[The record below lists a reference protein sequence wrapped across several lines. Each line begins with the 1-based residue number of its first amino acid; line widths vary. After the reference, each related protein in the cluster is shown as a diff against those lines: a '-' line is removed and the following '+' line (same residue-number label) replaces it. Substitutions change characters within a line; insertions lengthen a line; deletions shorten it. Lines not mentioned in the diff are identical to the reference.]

1 MNKIKGLPG
10 KEHYYSNGKGGRGFG
25 GEQPAAGDGKRKAAE
40 YAAAAG
46 PRQDETAYWLRVF
59 QSGNDDKP
67 AEETAA
73 GSKENAAE
81 TGMAAETAA
90 GGAEVPGADKADTAQ
105 GKSREDAAAGV
116 AATAE
121 GKGAAAE
128 SAIPATGG
136 GKSGRSRLYKKNK
149 RAHRGEGADGAEP
162 VRGDSGNGR
171 KGGRNPDMAQNNYA
185 AIDLGT
191 NSCRLV
197 IATPTTTSFRV
208 VETYSKVVRLGE
220 GIIQDNNLA
229 PKAMRRTIQALKVC
243 RGVIDEYMPIA
254 ASRFVATAACRR
266 AKNVAQFVEMAK
278 REAGIEL
285 EVISSKEEAR
295 LSVVGCL
302 PLLTRNIKRVLVF
315 DIGGGSTQI
324 SLARVTDSGKTFI
337 EGFVSLPYGVVTIS
351 EAFAGHEM
359 STLEYST
366 VVERTQAILQEFED
380 KYHIRQAIANQE
392 IQVIG
397 TSGTVTVIGAVHLR
411 LPRYNR
417 SAVDGIAISA
427 PDIEYTINKIKT
439 MGVEGRCKHPCIGQ
453 SKSDLTIAGCAV
465 IEALTTFWPI
475 SEITVADRGIR
486 EGILLDM
493 MHARRV
499 GDNGRKK
506 RRGGRFP
513 FDRRSGGKHSHRHQ
527 PRG

>member
-1 MNKIKGLPG
+1 MKKQNGLPD
-10 KEHYYSNGKGGRGFG
+10 N
-25 GEQPAAGDGKRKAAE
+25 
-40 YAAAAG
+40 
-46 PRQDETAYWLRVF
+46 
-59 QSGNDDKP
+59 
-67 AEETAA
+67 
-73 GSKENAAE
+73 
-81 TGMAAETAA
+81 
-90 GGAEVPGADKADTAQ
+90 
-105 GKSREDAAAGV
+105 
-116 AATAE
+116 
-121 GKGAAAE
+121 
-128 SAIPATGG
+128 
-136 GKSGRSRLYKKNK
+136 KKNK
-149 RAHRGEGADGAEP
+149 KKNCPWRETQQFSAAN
-162 VRGDSGNGR
+162 VSI
-171 KGGRNPDMAQNNYA
+171 AQSNYA

-197 IATPTTTSFRV
+197 VATPTTTSFRV
-208 VETYSKVVRLGE
+208 VETFSKVVRLGE
-220 GIIQDNNLA
+220 GIINDNQLSSQ
-229 PKAMRRTIQALKVC
+229 AMRRTINALKVC
-243 RGVIDEYMPIA
+243 RGVINEYSPIT

-278 REAGIEL
+278 REAGIDL

-302 PLLTRNIKRVLVF
+302 PLLNRSIKRVLVF

-324 SLARVTDSGKTFI
+324 SLARVTDNGKTFI

-366 VVERTQAILQEFED
+366 VVERTQAILKEFEE
-380 KYHIRQAIANQE
+380 KHHINGAIANQE

-397 TSGTVTVIGAVHLR
+397 TSGTVTVIGAVHLK

-427 PDIEYTINKIKT
+427 PDISATVNKIKT
-439 MGVEGRCKHPCIGQ
+439 MGAEGRCKHPCIGQ
-453 SKSDLTIAGCAV
+453 SKSDLTLAGCAI

-493 MHARRV
+493 MHSKKNENV
-499 GDNGRKK
+499 MK
-506 RRGGRFP
+506 RRGRFP
-513 FDRRSGGKHSHRHQ
+513 FDRRGNNGRFRKNRA
-527 PRG
+527 

>member
-1 MNKIKGLPG
+1 MKTINGLPEKNKNKKTTG
-10 KEHYYSNGKGGRGFG
+10 RFGGVRENGTDRAGGNGAARENESGRG
-25 GEQPAAGDGKRKAAE
+25 AE
-40 YAAAAG
+40 Y
-46 PRQDETAYWLRVF
+46 V
-59 QSGNDDKP
+59 N
-67 AEETAA
+67 
-73 GSKENAAE
+73 
-81 TGMAAETAA
+81 
-90 GGAEVPGADKADTAQ
+90 AQ
-105 GKSREDAAAGV
+105 GKYDR
-116 AATAE
+116 T
-121 GKGAAAE
+121 
-128 SAIPATGG
+128 
-136 GKSGRSRLYKKNK
+136 
-149 RAHRGEGADGAEP
+149 RGEI
-162 VRGDSGNGR
+162 R
-171 KGGRNPDMAQNNYA
+171 KGDRNPGLAQNNYA

-191 NSCRLV
+191 NSCRL
-197 IATPTTTSFRV
+197 
-208 VETYSKVVRLGE
+208 ETFSKVVRLGE
-220 GIIQDNNLA
+220 GIIQDNELS
-229 PKAMRRTIQALKVC
+229 PKAMRRTIQALKIC

-266 AKNVAQFVEMAK
+266 AKNVAQFAEMAK

-295 LSVVGCL
+295 LAVVGCI
-302 PLLTRNIKRVLVF
+302 PLLSRNIKRALVF

-324 SLARVTDSGKTFI
+324 SLARVTDNGKTFI

-380 KYHIRQAIANQE
+380 KHHIREAIANQE

-397 TSGTVTVIGAVHLR
+397 TSGTVTVIGAVHLK

-427 PDIEYTINKIKT
+427 PDIDFTINKIKT
-439 MGVEGRCKHPCIGQ
+439 MGPEGRCKHPCIGQ
-453 SKSDLTIAGCAV
+453 SKSDLTIAGCAI

-499 GDNGRKK
+499 NAAGHGKKK

-513 FDRRSGGKHSHRHQ
+513 FDRRGSGGQSDRRNGSGAFGGQRRK
-527 PRG
+527 

>member
-1 MNKIKGLPG
+1 MIKFNGQPENDNKNNAG
-10 KEHYYSNGKGGRGFG
+10 KPKKRRFNDKNTKITDGRGG
-25 GEQPAAGDGKRKAAE
+25 A
-40 YAAAAG
+40 
-46 PRQDETAYWLRVF
+46 DERAVF
-59 QSGNDDKP
+59 QFAEKVFLNNANVALQSVTKSKLND
-67 AEETAA
+67 
-73 GSKENAAE
+73 
-81 TGMAAETAA
+81 
-90 GGAEVPGADKADTAQ
+90 
-105 GKSREDAAAGV
+105 KSRGEIC
-116 AATAE
+116 
-121 GKGAAAE
+121 KG
-128 SAIPATGG
+128 
-136 GKSGRSRLYKKNK
+136 
-149 RAHRGEGADGAEP
+149 D
-162 VRGDSGNGR
+162 
-171 KGGRNPDMAQNNYA
+171 RNPTLTQNNYA

-197 IATPTTTSFRV
+197 VATPTTTSFRV
-208 VETYSKVVRLGE
+208 VETFSKVVRLGE
-220 GIIQDNNLA
+220 GIIQDNELSS
-229 PKAMRRTIQALKVC
+229 KAMRRTIQALKIC

-278 REAGIEL
+278 REAGIDL

-302 PLLTRNIKRVLVF
+302 PLLNRNIKRVLVF

-324 SLARVTDSGKTFI
+324 SLARVTDNGKTFI

-366 VVERTQAILQEFED
+366 VVERTQAILQEFEE
-380 KYHIRQAIANQE
+380 KHQIYQAIANQE

-397 TSGTVTVIGAVHLR
+397 TSGTVTVIGAVHLK

-427 PDIEYTINKIKT
+427 PDIDFTINKIKT

-453 SKSDLTIAGCAV
+453 SKSDLTVAGCAI
-465 IEALTTFWPI
+465 IEALMSFWPI

-486 EGILLDM
+486 EGILLDL
-493 MHARRV
+493 MHAPKS
-499 GDNGRKK
+499 NASHHHKK
-506 RRGGRFP
+506 NRRGGRFP
-513 FDRRSGGKHSHRHQ
+513 FDRRAHKNNVFRSQKTVMQ
-527 PRG
+527 